1 MAKPFLTPESKTALS
16 DAVREVESCCSAE
29 VVIAV
34 RARTGSYLHAA
45 LIFGLLVGLVALAVL
60 LYSPWIFAPVWFL
73 VDPLVIGVLAGFLG
87 SRSARLGRAFTPSR
101 LRRQWVEAAA
111 RSAFVERRVHSTTGR
126 TGILLYVS
134 VLEREAAFVVDIG
147 VEALAAT
154 AGWTWAVGEIEQAV
168 RNKEDGVA
176 IAGRLRGLAL
186 LLSPVLV
193 RGENDVNELPN
204 EVC

>member
-1 MAKPFLTPESKTALS
+1 MAKPFLTQVSKTALS
-16 DAVREVESCCSAE
+16 GAVRELESCCSAE

-45 LIFGLLVGLVALAVL
+45 LLFGTLVGLVTLAVL
-60 LYSPWIFAPVWFL
+60 LYVPRTFAPIWFL
-73 VDPLVIGVLAGFLG
+73 LDPLVIGLLAGLLG
-87 SRSARLGRAFTPSR
+87 SRSARLGRVFTPWRS
-101 LRRQWVEAAA
+101 RRQWVEAAA

-134 VLEREAAFVVDIG
+134 VLEREAAFVVDVG

-154 AGWTWAVGEIEQAV
+154 AGWTRAVGEIEQAV

-176 IAGRLRGLAL
+176 IAGRLRGLAP

-193 RGENDVNELPN
+193 RGENDVDELPN